1 MIDYLQF
8 LLLRIYWG
16 WCYYFLLNVW
26 DLNVFNQIPRNKLST
41 VLIIHRVFNY
51 FRGIFILFNF

>member
-16 WCYYFLLNVW
+16 WCYYFLLNFW
-26 DLNVFNQIPRNKLST
+26 DLNIFNQIPRNKLRI
-41 VLIIHRVFNY
+41 VLIIHVVFNN
-51 FRGIFILFNF
+51 FWGIFVLLNF

>member
-16 WCYYFLLNVW
+16 WCYYFLLNFW
-26 DLNVFNQIPRNKLST
+26 DLNIFYQIPRNKLSI
-41 VLIIHRVFNY
+41 VLIIDGVFNN
-51 FRGIFILFNF
+51 FWGIFVLLNF

>member
-16 WCYYFLLNVW
+16 WCYYFLLNFW
-26 DLNVFNQIPRNKLST
+26 DLNIFNQIPRNKLSI
-41 VLIIHRVFNY
+41 VLIIHGVFNT
-51 FRGIFILFNF
+51 FWGIFVLLNF

>member
-16 WCYYFLLNVW
+16 WCYYFLLNFW
-26 DLNVFNQIPRNKLST
+26 DLNIFNQIPRNKLSI
-41 VLIIHRVFNY
+41 VLIIHGVFNN
-51 FRGIFILFNF
+51 FWGIFVLLNF